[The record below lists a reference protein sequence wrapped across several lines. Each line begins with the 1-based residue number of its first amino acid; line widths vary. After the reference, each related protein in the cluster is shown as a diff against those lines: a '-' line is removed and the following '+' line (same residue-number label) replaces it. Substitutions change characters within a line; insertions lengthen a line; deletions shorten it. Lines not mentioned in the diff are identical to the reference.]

1 MTELVSKCMCP
12 ITNVWGIAW
21 SNGLG
26 CTHWKLQ
33 YQLAETETQQ
43 AGHGGSCQESQH
55 LRARSSGIRG
65 LGYPL
70 IHSKFEASLG
80 YIRHWLF
87 LFFVFLCPAE
97 WDRLLLFMPLW
108 SPDDQLDEGDCHWCK
123 WVWHCPLSPF
133 DSFLCSLSHLFLATW
148 SLGLS
153 NPLLYYRLLI
163 IKPLHTVVTH
173 QTHLN
178 FSPQGVWLLE
188 TAQLVFEG

>member
-1 MTELVSKCMCP
+1 MRAFDRVLESTGYTGEKIAIILIWSSNTATRQNLYMTELVSKCMCP
-12 ITNVWGIAW
+12 IINVWRVAW
-21 SNGLG
+21 SNGLR

-87 LFFVFLCPAE
+87 FVFCF
-97 WDRLLLFMPLW
+97 FMPSRVGLAPVIYASLESW
-108 SPDDQLDEGDCHWCK
+108 WPARWGR
-123 WVWHCPLSPF
+123 LS
-133 DSFLCSLSHLFLATW
+133 LM
-148 SLGLS
+148 
-153 NPLLYYRLLI
+153 
-163 IKPLHTVVTH
+163 
-173 QTHLN
+173 
-178 FSPQGVWLLE
+178 
-188 TAQLVFEG
+188 